1 MYVHI
6 GSNRMIRASQ
16 IVGVFDLDGEITTA
30 DTKRF
35 LRRAESEGRASLA
48 GDDLPRSFVVTA
60 NADLLPSKR
69 FVFRLRNVRYER
81 DIFQSLLSVLRDGL

>member
-6 GSNRMIRASQ
+6 GSNRMIRSSE

-35 LRRAESEGRASLA
+35 LRRAEREGRTELA

-60 NADLLPSKR
+60 NADGDG
-69 FVFRLRNVRYER
+69 VIYTRLTTQAVAQRATK
-81 DIFQSLLSVLRDGL
+81 

>member
-6 GSNRMIRASQ
+6 GSNRMIRSSQ

-35 LRRAESEGRASLA
+35 LRRVESDGHAELA
-48 GDDLPRSFVVTA
+48 GDDLPRSFVVTSEDA
-60 NADLLPSKR
+60 GGQKHDG
-69 FVFRLRNVRYER
+69 VIYTRLTTQAVAQRAKK
-81 DIFQSLLSVLRDGL
+81 